1 MNLVRSSM
9 VPQTIAR
16 ETAQKTNWNMNLA
29 EAGAVLPAMAGKLS
43 EEPGLKVG
51 KKPVQPMTGK
61 SQVAAAPKASAKPTA
76 Q

>member
-1 MNLVRSSM
+1 M

-29 EAGAVLPAMAGKLS
+29 EAGAVLPAMAGRFM
-43 EEPGLKVG
+43 EDPGLKVG
-51 KKPVQPMTGK
+51 KKPLPPMIGN
-61 SQVAAAPKASAKPTA
+61 SQVAAAPKARAKPTP

>member
-9 VPQTIAR
+9 VPHTIAR
-16 ETAQKTNWNMNLA
+16 ETAQKTNWNMNFA
-29 EAGAVLPAMAGKLS
+29 EAGAVLPAIAGRLS

-51 KKPVQPMTGK
+51 KKPVPPMIGK
-61 SQVAAAPKASAKPTA
+61 SQLAAAPNASAKPTA